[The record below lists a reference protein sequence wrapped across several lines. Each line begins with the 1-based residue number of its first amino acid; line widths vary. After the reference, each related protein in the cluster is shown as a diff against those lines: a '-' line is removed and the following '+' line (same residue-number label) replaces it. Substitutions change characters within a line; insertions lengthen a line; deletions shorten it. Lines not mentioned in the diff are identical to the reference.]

1 LVNSAGAALHRQLPP
16 QRRYHDNMASG
27 DAAEPQRTALIGL
40 RNGLLRLHKV
50 IMDSERGTYERE
62 IARIR
67 SSGHFL
73 ELVMHDPW
81 FAWLHE
87 LSQLIVLIDET
98 LASDEPLFAE
108 DADRLRKQARS
119 LLVPAEEGRGF
130 AKHYFEALQRDPAVI
145 LAHGEMMKVFA
156 ALEAKPQV

>member
-1 LVNSAGAALHRQLPP
+1 MVAYYGS
-16 QRRYHDNMASG
+16 MASR
-27 DAAEPQRTALIGL
+27 DAPEPQRSLLTDL

-50 IMDSERGTYERE
+50 VLDSERGTYERE
-62 IARIR
+62 IERIR

-98 LASDEPLFAE
+98 LDADEPLSVE

-119 LLVPAEEGRGF
+119 LLVPAEEGKGF
-130 AKHYFEALQRDPAVI
+130 AKHYFEALQRDPAVVV
-145 LAHGEMMKVFA
+145 AHGEMMKVFA
-156 ALEAKPQV
+156 ALEPR